1 MHISRSPR
9 RRFAC
14 LAFSA
19 SLLLAAGGPEAA
31 PRWGDIESLEQPDGT
46 PIDVRVFGD
55 EFYARVEGLDGLTLI
70 RDPATRFVCYA
81 SLSADSSKLLST
93 GVAYRGRQGA
103 ALAKPAAA
111 TGLPAG
117 LDIKRAARQARRAAA
132 AAELGVD
139 LPSASLGKW
148 AASATAATATAPD
161 SVRRVVG
168 LFLLVDFPDAKA
180 NFTKAELEE
189 LGNKVGF
196 NRFSNAG
203 SVRDYYLDISHGKLD
218 YSLLVTDYYTAKNN
232 KAYYDR
238 DDGYAGAYELIK
250 EALVGLDAMGFD
262 YSTLT
267 TSGTNKTVVAV
278 NVLYAGSSGSTWGQ
292 GIWPHRGTVS
302 ATTVDGVRLSGYQ
315 MSNIGTSSMNIGT
328 IIHENGHMLFGWPD
342 LYDYDSDSRGT
353 GAFCVMSGQNA
364 KNPQPPNPYFRST
377 QKWDTLVDL
386 RAATNGL
393 IKVTANAS
401 RAYKWGNPAV
411 SGEQFVIENVA
422 RKGRWANM
430 PDDGLAIWHI
440 DTRGDNSWQ
449 DMTLSR
455 HYRVSIEQA
464 DGRFDLEKNVNGGG
478 ANDLYHTGNK
488 VAFGNATL
496 PDSKWWDGG
505 TSGLE
510 IEGISAL
517 GDTMTFRL
525 AGVPVAAERP
535 LAAAAAAGPWDVS
548 LSGRALRLDVRE
560 AGTLV
565 VTAASADGR
574 SIPLAAREFAS
585 GRHALDLSAL
595 PRGLYAFSAR
605 RGDRVQTLRL
615 AVVD

>member
-1 MHISRSPR
+1 MRFSRSPR

-19 SLLLAAGGPEAA
+19 CLLFAAGGSQAA
-31 PRWGDIESLEQPDGT
+31 PRWGDIETLEQPDGT
-46 PIDVRVFGD
+46 PIDVRIFGD
-55 EFYARVEGLDGLTLI
+55 EFYARVEGLDGLTLV

-81 SLSADSSKLLST
+81 RLSADSAELLST

-103 ALAKPAAA
+103 ALAKPAAPS
-111 TGLPAG
+111 GLTAG
-117 LDIKRAARQARRAAA
+117 LDIKRSARQARRAAA

-139 LPSASLGKW
+139 LPSASLAKLAAPA
-148 AASATAATATAPD
+148 AASTAPAD
-161 SVRRVVG
+161 SVRKVVG
-168 LFLLVDFPDAKA
+168 LFLLVEFPDARA

-189 LGNKVGF
+189 LGNKPGY

-203 SVRDYYLDISHGKLD
+203 SIRDYYLDISHGKLD

-238 DDGYAGAYELIK
+238 NDGYAGAYELIR

-278 NVLYAGSSGSTWGQ
+278 NVLYAGSSGTTWGQ

-302 ATTVDGVRLSGYQ
+302 AITVDGVRLSGYQ

-386 RAATNGL
+386 RAATDGL
-393 IKVTANAS
+393 VKVPANAS
-401 RAYKWGNPAV
+401 RAYKWAHPTLT
-411 SGEQFVIENVA
+411 SELFVIENVA

-449 DMTLSR
+449 EMTASR

-478 ANDLYHTGNK
+478 ANDLFHSGNK

-535 LAAAAAAGPWDVS
+535 SAAAGSWDVS
-548 LSGRALRLDVRE
+548 LSGRSLRLDVRE
-560 AGTLV
+560 AGALEV
-565 VTAASADGR
+565 AAASADGR
-574 SIPLAAREFAS
+574 RIPLAAREFAS
-585 GRHALDLSAL
+585 GRHALDLAAL

-605 RGDRVQTLRL
+605 RGDRVKTLRL
-615 AVVD
+615 AVLD